1 MAKKADTTEKAPEKP
16 IMEEMTKGQ
25 AIPMHGLAAM
35 MGFDLLGRAPS
46 GKYKIYRKMRGCP
59 TIAIA
64 RIAAT
69 APILLANWALET
81 TDDVPDEH
89 KEFVQKQLTP
99 LYPRLIRDMLRGFDY
114 GWQSFEKVWEIRDG
128 KLVYKKLKALLPDQ
142 TLVQV
147 DKTTGEF
154 LGLKQKNVILPPTN
168 VFIYSHDAEGTDF
181 YGRSRHENIREH
193 AWHPWTE
200 ITKKMRMY
208 ATKVAGIIPM
218 IEYPPGVSKTVDGRT
233 ESNFKLAQMF
243 LTALGK
249 GNGLAMPNTLAQH
262 ATDLM
267 RAGIDLDQLR
277 AWRISF
283 LEGKGAHGRDLT
295 AMVRYFDS
303 LMLRGWLVPERA
315 ATEGQFGTKA
325 EAVQHGQLALMMAD
339 LDYQEMLRQVNTYVI
354 NPLLIYNFGVQ
365 AADSVYLARAGLD
378 PAIVFFLRTM
388 VEKVLT
394 APINTDLFL
403 EYLDIDTI
411 LDEVGIPKAAE
422 IVGPDPNKLKDRKNK
437 QQQSKGKEAEDE
449 KLGMTR
455 SLSRVYGSILKELS
469 NGSRDRQS

>member
-1 MAKKADTTEKAPEKP
+1 MAKKIDVAGTAPEKP

-25 AIPMHGLAAM
+25 AVPMHGLAAM

-46 GKYKIYRKMRGCP
+46 GKYKIYRQMRGCP
-59 TIAIA
+59 TVAIA

-81 TDDVPDEH
+81 QDKVPDEH
-89 KEFVQKQLTP
+89 KEFIQRQLTP
-99 LYPRLIRDMLRGFDY
+99 LYPRLIKDMLRGFDY
-114 GWQSFEKVWEIRDG
+114 GWQSFEKVWEIREN

-147 DKTTGEF
+147 DKTTGAF
-154 LGLKQKNVILPPTN
+154 LGLKQKNVLLPPQN
-168 VFIYSHDAEGTDF
+168 VFIYSHDAEGTDL

-193 AWHPWTE
+193 AWHPWIE

-218 IEYPPGVSKTVDGRT
+218 IEYPPGTSKTVDGRE
-233 ESNFKLAQMF
+233 ESNFKLAMMF
-243 LTALGK
+243 LEALGK
-249 GNGLAMPNTLAQH
+249 GKGLTMPNTLAAH

-277 AWRISF
+277 AWKISF
-283 LEGKGAHGRDLT
+283 LEGKGSHGKDLT
-295 AMVRYFDS
+295 TMVRYFDS
-303 LMLRGWLVPERA
+303 LLLRGWLVPERA

-339 LDYQEMLRQVNTYVI
+339 LDYQEILRQVNDYVI
-354 NPLLIYNFGVQ
+354 NPLLIYNFGLQ

-378 PAIVFFLRTM
+378 PAIVLFLRTM
-388 VEKVLT
+388 IDKVLT

-403 EYLDIDTI
+403 EYLDIDRI

-422 IVGPDPNKLKDRKNK
+422 IVAPDPNKLKDRKNK
-437 QQQSKGKEAEDE
+437 QQQSKGKETEEE
-449 KLGMTR
+449 KMGMTR
-455 SLSRVYGSILKELS
+455 SLKAIYGNILKELS
-469 NGSRDRQS
+469 NASRG